1 MATKMKAKELEALD
15 ADRIK
20 GNMKMQK
27 ADRDYFISHYQELLE
42 KYRHHWVAISGGKLI
57 ISESNPDRLME
68 TLNKT
73 ESNDMFI
80 YYLADPE
87 EAMIL

>member
-1 MATKMKAKELEALD
+1 MATKMKAEELEALD
-15 ADRIK
+15 VDRIR
-20 GNMKMQK
+20 GSMEMQR
-27 ADRDYFISHYQELLE
+27 ADRDYLISHYQELLG
-42 KYRHHWVAISGGKLI
+42 KYRHHWVVISGGKLI

-73 ESNDMFI
+73 KSNDMFI

-87 EAMIL
+87 EAMII

>member
-1 MATKMKAKELEALD
+1 MAIKMKAREPMALD
-15 ADRIK
+15 VDRIR
-20 GNMKMQK
+20 GGMKMQR

-42 KYRHHWVAISGGKLI
+42 KYRHHWVVISGGKLI

-68 TLNKT
+68 TLKKIN
-73 ESNDMFI
+73 SNDMFI

-87 EAMIL
+87 EAMII

>member
-1 MATKMKAKELEALD
+1 MATKVRAKEQQTLD
-15 ADRIK
+15 ADRIR
-20 GNMKMQK
+20 GNMAMQR
-27 ADRDYFISHYQELLE
+27 ADRDYLISHYQELLE
-42 KYRHHWVAISGGKLI
+42 KYRHQWVVISGGKLI

-73 ESNDMFI
+73 ESNDMFV